1 MGEQIKSEDKQ
12 KHGKNVTNSSTQSRI
27 KIALISG
34 AIAGACAKTC
44 IAPFDRAKIIFQI
57 SSKEYS
63 LLEAIRL
70 LVKHA
75 REDKIT
81 SLWRG
86 NSATLTRIV
95 PYAAIH
101 FATYEQLKHYLR
113 TEENQKFLPPIRQL
127 LAGSTAG
134 AVATLSTYPLDRA
147 RARLAVTKKHV
158 YSSLYHAVVEE
169 TRREG
174 VFRLWRG
181 ITPSIIGILPYAG
194 TSFFTFETLKRL
206 HLERWGSVATSLYKL
221 AYGAVAGLVGQS
233 SSYPLDIVRRRMQT
247 AGLEVC
253 SSPQASMLR
262 TFIHV
267 VRYEGGVRGLYKG
280 LSMNWIK
287 GPISVT
293 ISFNVYELA
302 KSYLT
307 EVRFFK

>member
-1 MGEQIKSEDKQ
+1 MEEERKLKERL
-12 KHGKNVTNSSTQSRI
+12 KHEKRKVSSNNFSRI
-27 KIALISG
+27 QTSLLSG

-44 IAPFDRAKIIFQI
+44 IAPLDRAKIIFQI

-63 LLEAIRL
+63 LLGAIKL
-70 LVKHA
+70 LIKHA
-75 REDKIT
+75 REDNIT

-101 FATYEQLKHYLR
+101 FAAYEQLKYNLR
-113 TEENQKFLPPIRQL
+113 TDDNQKFLPPLRQI

-134 AVATLSTYPLDRA
+134 AVATLFTYPLDIA

-158 YSSLYHAVVEE
+158 YSNLYRAVVSVA
-169 TRREG
+169 RKEG
-174 VFRLWRG
+174 VFNLWRG
-181 ITPSIIGILPYAG
+181 ITPSLIGILPYAG

-206 HLERWGSVATSLYKL
+206 HFERKGTDASSLYKL
-221 AYGAVAGLVGQS
+221 LYGAIAGALGQTA
-233 SSYPLDIVRRRMQT
+233 SYPLDIVRRRMQT

-253 SSPQASMLR
+253 SSPQGSMLR
-262 TFIHV
+262 TLIYV
-267 VRYEGGVRGLYKG
+267 VRYEGGVLGLYKG

-293 ISFNVYELA
+293 ISFNVYELT
-302 KSYLT
+302 KNYLT
-307 EVRFFK
+307 QTQYF